1 MISVLVGLL
10 QRNRTERERERE
22 MDRGIDFKE
31 LAHTV
36 VEGWC
41 SQSLQGE
48 LAGWG
53 PREVLTLQAK
63 SEGHMLAEFLPAEQ
77 KVSLCSIWAFN

>member
-1 MISVLVGLL
+1 MLVGLL
-10 QRNRTERERERE
+10 QRNRTESERQMGRE
-22 MDRGIDFKE
+22 IDFKE

-41 SQSLQGE
+41 SQSLQGG

-53 PREVLTLQAK
+53 PREELTLQMK
-63 SEGHMLAEFLPAEQ
+63 SEGHLLAEFLPAGE

>member
-10 QRNRTERERERE
+10 QRNRTERDRQTDRE
-22 MDRGIDFKE
+22 IDFKE

-41 SQSLQGE
+41 SQSLQGG
-48 LAGWG
+48 LAGWR
-53 PREVLTLQAK
+53 PREELASQVK
-63 SEGHMLAEFLPAEQ
+63 SEGRQLAEFLPAEE